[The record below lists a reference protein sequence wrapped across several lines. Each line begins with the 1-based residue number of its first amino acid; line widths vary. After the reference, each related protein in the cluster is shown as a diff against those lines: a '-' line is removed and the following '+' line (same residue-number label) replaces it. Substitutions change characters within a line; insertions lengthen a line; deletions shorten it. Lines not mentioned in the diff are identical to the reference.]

1 MYNVVPSF
9 RAHDDASDE
18 ALDRTTCLEN
28 HP

>member
-1 MYNVVPSF
+1 MYNVLPSF

-18 ALDRTTCLEN
+18 ALERATCLAN